1 MAFGYISHIIFT
13 RKMSVNTKIVN
24 LMPIK
29 HPGEGETSLGWAGRA
44 GVFQCMADLLA
55 GIWFEPNGTV
65 SDLRLQPVTA
75 IRYN

>member
-1 MAFGYISHIIFT
+1 
-13 RKMSVNTKIVN
+13 
-24 LMPIK
+24 MPIK